1 MAKKETAIVIHDEII
16 MSKIYFIRGQ
26 KVMLDSDLAELYQ
39 VETKALKQA
48 VKRNI
53 EIFPEH
59 FMFEMTE
66 EELRNWRSQFVTS
79 NSDKMGL
86 RYKPFCFTE
95 HGVLQIANV
104 LRSGRAKQMSIRIIE
119 VFVKMREI
127 LTSNTELRLAI
138 EEIKKKTINNTKNIE
153 LVFQYLDEL
162 LEKKHNPKP
171 RTLIGYKIRKKK

>member
-1 MAKKETAIVIHDEII
+1 MNKKQVYPAISDEVITN
-16 MSKIYFIRGQ
+16 KIYLLRGQ
-26 KVMLDSDLAELYQ
+26 KIMLDRDLAELFE
-39 VETKALKQA
+39 VETKVLKQA

-53 EIFPEH
+53 DIFPEH

-66 EELRNWRSQFVTS
+66 EEFNNWRSQFVTS

-104 LRSGRAKQMSIRIIE
+104 LKSGKARQMSIRIIE
-119 VFVKMREI
+119 IFVKMREI
-127 LTSNTELRLAI
+127 LTSNIELRLEI
-138 EEIKKKTINNTKNIE
+138 EHIKKKVDNHGKNIE

-162 LEKKHNPKP
+162 LEKKENPQP
-171 RTLIGYKIRKKK
+171 RKQIGFILP